1 MLEQIKPNV
10 SRTTLEIHKIK
21 DTSRINSR
29 RLLYTQFTW
38 MSLYQHAGKQKI
50 KRRYVRV
57 LCNSEEKKIEQNH
70 QIMWLIGFKTFKQ
83 LSLCE
88 YEKNEKESNYRR
100 QQIEG
105 GRYVIEEQLS
115 FFPKLFVCSQ
125 TSFRCS
131 YFISAEWTYRPLS
144 SGGIGTLRAEQD

>member
-29 RLLYTQFTW
+29 CLLYTQFTW
-38 MSLYQHAGKQKI
+38 MSLYQHGGKQKI
-50 KRRYVRV
+50 KRPYVRV
-57 LCNSEEKKIEQNH
+57 LCNSEEKKIEQNR

-88 YEKNEKESNYRR
+88 YENMKRKA
-100 QQIEG
+100 ITEG
-105 GRYVIEEQLS
+105 NILKGDRYVIEEQLS

-131 YFISAEWTYRPLS
+131 YFISASEHTDLW
-144 SGGIGTLRAEQD
+144 AQME